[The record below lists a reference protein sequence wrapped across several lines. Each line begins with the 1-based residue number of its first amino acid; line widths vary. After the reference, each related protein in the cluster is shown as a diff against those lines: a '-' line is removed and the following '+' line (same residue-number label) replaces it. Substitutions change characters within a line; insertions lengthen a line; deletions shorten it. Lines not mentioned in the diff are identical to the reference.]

1 MLKLNESTRLWLL
14 YIFIGLFIITSV
26 LLIIQIAKPTTQTGL
41 VPTSTSTAPDE
52 TAVVG
57 LQNTNDGQE
66 IELTPTSLF
75 QPVQLDLETISE
87 DYNETG
93 VMVFSMMDGIHQHL
107 FVYHPLFFPLTRLTN
122 HSWDDIHPAFSADG
136 KLLAYASTQTGF
148 WEIFILDLTSYEQIQ
163 VTHGNSYD
171 GSPSWSPDGKW
182 MVFESNRSGNLDI
195 FIQSLDSLNDEPIQ
209 LTSDTAADFSP
220 RWSPDGRTILFTS
233 LRDGNEEIWLA
244 DLDKVDDRF
253 QNVSQHP
260 LLIETEPAW
269 SPDGASFIYAAN
281 DEKTTSLHRI
291 ENLDPETDDL
301 LTPGNIGAW
310 NPQSSQIAVINHT
323 ENTSQLGIFDMDSRL
338 IASPLQTMPG
348 RIEGITW
355 ANHNLELLLPVL
367 DSSQKESNT
376 PASWQSILASEEI
389 PEDRYRVSLL
399 ENVDAPYPYLHDA
412 LDESF
417 NALRETLTLQLGW
430 DFLAILE
437 NAYLPITNPSAPEI
451 SDNWLY
457 SGRAFQLNTAPAT
470 SNWMVTVR
478 EDINGK
484 TFWRIY
490 LRTIDQ
496 SGAAGMPLR
505 QRIWSF
511 EQRTLGSPS
520 AYEQGGNY
528 SQNIP
533 EGYWIDF
540 TSLAAQYGWTRLP
553 ALLNW
558 RTYLLATQHTTYVFQ
573 QTENFE
579 SALLDIYPP
588 EALLPPAANS
598 VMPVIPSPTPEATP
612 ES

>member
-1 MLKLNESTRLWLL
+1 MLKLNERTRLWLL
-14 YIFIGLFIITSV
+14 YIFIGLFIITSA
-26 LLIIQIAKPTTQTGL
+26 LLAMQLLKPAAQTGQTPTPTFAPLNETIIDEQLDINDQPPTQSTPTT
-41 VPTSTSTAPDE
+41 
-52 TAVVG
+52 
-57 LQNTNDGQE
+57 
-66 IELTPTSLF
+66 LF
-75 QPVQLDLETISE
+75 QPVQLGMDTISE
-87 DYNETG
+87 DYNEMG
-93 VMVFSMMDGIHQHL
+93 VLVFSMMDGIHQHL

-122 HSWDDIHPAFSADG
+122 YAWDDIHPSFSADG
-136 KLLAYASTQTGF
+136 RSLAYASTQTGF
-148 WEIFILDLTSYEQIQ
+148 WEIFVLDLTTYEQIQ
-163 VTHGNSYD
+163 VTQDNFYE

-182 MVFESNRSGNLDI
+182 IAYESNRSGNLDI
-195 FIQSLDSLNDEPIQ
+195 FIQSLDSLEEEPIQ
-209 LTSDTAADFSP
+209 LTSDTTADYSP
-220 RWSPDGRTILFTS
+220 RWSPDGRSILFVS

-244 DLDKVDDRF
+244 DLDKVDNRF
-253 QNVSQHP
+253 QNISQQP
-260 LLIETEPAW
+260 LLINTEPAW
-269 SPDGASFIYAAN
+269 SSDGTSIIFSAN
-281 DEKTTSLHRI
+281 DEKANSLYRLD
-291 ENLDPETDDL
+291 NLDPKSTSL
-301 LTPGNIGAW
+301 LMPGNFGVW
-310 NPQSSQIAVINHT
+310 NPQSTQIAVINHT
-323 ENTSQLGIFDMDSRL
+323 ENASQLGIFDVDSQIL
-338 IASPLQTMPG
+338 ISPLQTMPG

-355 ANHNLELLLPVL
+355 ANNNLELLLPVL
-367 DSSQKESNT
+367 DSNQKESIT
-376 PASWQSILASEEI
+376 PAYWETALIAEDVPEDRFSLSILA
-389 PEDRYRVSLL
+389 
-399 ENVDAPYPYLHDA
+399 NVDAPYPYLHDA
-412 LDESF
+412 VDESF
-417 NALRETLTLQLGW
+417 SALRDTLAAKLGW

-437 NAYLPITNPSAPEI
+437 NAYLPITNPSPPEI

-490 LRTIDQ
+490 LRTLDQ

-511 EQRTLGSPS
+511 EQRTLGSPT

-558 RTYLLATQHTTYVFQ
+558 RTYLLATQHTMYVFQ
-573 QTENFE
+573 QAENFE

-612 ES
+612 ED